1 MKQNFRKLFIDGA
14 LALLLGMTMMGC
26 KKDDNNGPVVS
37 NGRATII
44 GYLKA
49 QLNTNT
55 ADYEPAAN
63 VKVQAIINSGD
74 LLANPD
80 PNKNYP
86 NIVYNTIT
94 DVNGKYTFNVDANG
108 RPVKVTIYPQDFEA
122 KQNYNGDERAMI
134 YKYPGSFVVSKLV
147 YAGSIVYQDSEF
159 YDSYVK
165 ADF

>member
-1 MKQNFRKLFIDGA
+1 MKQNFRKLFIGGS
-14 LALLLGMTMMGC
+14 LALLLGMTMVGC
-26 KKDDNNGPVVS
+26 KKDDDNGPVVS
-37 NGRATII
+37 NGKATII

-63 VKVQAIINSGD
+63 VKVQAIINSAD
-74 LLANPD
+74 LVNNPD

-94 DVNGKYTFNVDANG
+94 DVNGKYAFTVDANG
-108 RPVKVTIYPQDFEA
+108 RPVDVRILPQDFEA
-122 KQNYNGDERAMI
+122 KQNNNGDERAMI
-134 YKYPGSFVVSKLV
+134 YKYPGSFYISKDV
-147 YAGSIVYQDSEF
+147 YAGTIVYEESRY